1 MQLLESV
8 EEIEP
13 ETPRHVKCWHCMLDG
28 WTRFVRVFDLGLLN
42 DPIYLNMMA
51 GLSIAVFA
59 EINFSLLTPFIL
71 NELKYSTGQIAFFM
85 STLALVD
92 IVCR

>member
-1 MQLLESV
+1 M
-8 EEIEP
+8 
-13 ETPRHVKCWHCMLDG
+13 RDG
-28 WTRFVRVFDLGLLN
+28 WSRFVRVFDLGLLN

-71 NELKYSTGQIAFFM
+71 NELNYSTGQIAFFM

-92 IVCR
+92 ICCR